1 MIAVVT
7 GMIATFPVGG
17 VAWDYGQYLIG
28 LEKLGFEVYYIED
41 TAWQTYDPIKGEY
54 GEDPSY
60 GVQFLNH
67 TLSELSPTLKYR
79 WHFRAMDGRTY
90 GIEPRRMTR
99 IIAEADLF
107 LNISGGTVLRDEY
120 MMNQCKI
127 FIDSDPGWN
136 HFVNFPK
143 WDDNPGWEG
152 THGWRAHDHFFTY
165 AENIGLPICNL
176 PLLGINWLPTR
187 PPVILDKWHPR
198 PPAQKWTTVMTWKNF
213 SQPIEYQGQ
222 QYGTK
227 EVEFE
232 KIEKLPQLINAEFEV
247 AVGGNNPPKQ
257 HLQTLSWSI
266 VDSVEQSKT
275 LDIYRT
281 YIQQSRGEFSVAKN
295 VYVDTNS
302 GWFSCRSVCYLASS
316 RPVVVQDTGFSRFI
330 STGEGLFAFDD
341 LEGAKSAI
349 EEIELNYSKHQKAAY
364 DVANEY
370 FCSDSVIRQMLKE
383 IGFK

>member
-1 MIAVVT
+1 
-7 GMIATFPVGG
+7 
-17 VAWDYGQYLIG
+17 
-28 LEKLGFEVYYIED
+28 
-41 TAWQTYDPIKGEY
+41 
-54 GEDPSY
+54 
-60 GVQFLNH
+60 
-67 TLSELSPTLKYR
+67 
-79 WHFRAMDGRTY
+79 
-90 GIEPRRMTR
+90 
-99 IIAEADLF
+99 
-107 LNISGGTVLRDEY
+107 
-120 MMNQCKI
+120 
-127 FIDSDPGWN
+127 
-136 HFVNFPK
+136 
-143 WDDNPGWEG
+143 
-152 THGWRAHDHFFTY
+152 
-165 AENIGLPICNL
+165 L

-187 PPVILDKWHPR
+187 SPVILDKWHPR

-257 HLQTLSWSI
+257 HLQTLGWSI
-266 VDSVEQSKT
+266 VDSFEHSKT
-275 LDIYRT
+275 LDVYRT

-295 VYVDTNS
+295 VYVDTHS
-302 GWFSCRSVCYLASS
+302 GWFSCRSVCYLASC

-349 EEIELNYSKHQKAAY
+349 EEIELNYGKHQKAAY

-370 FCSDSVIRQMLKE
+370 FCSDRVIEQMLKE